1 MAPFAVRLSSSSGM
15 RSRGKQH
22 PERFRVIAR
31 FQIFILAGRNQLM
44 KHIKNRLP
52 ALLIG
57 IGLFFSATASVH
69 AQSHWVDKVTLYFP
83 NRILDIMDVFSLNIG
98 VGLTAHAALRATHE
112 VEIGGGFSATAQMIK
127 DHNRQYGFARRN
139 GVYSEIGPVI
149 ATDMERRPAFLLAK
163 EYWWDKDGLIK
174 PSDEQFLPKEGVF
187 DFWEIGG
194 SLGLGVI
201 EADVSIH
208 PVEILD
214 AVLGF
219 FFIDITDDDMTFEN
233 FR

>member
-1 MAPFAVRLSSSSGM
+1 
-15 RSRGKQH
+15 
-22 PERFRVIAR
+22 
-31 FQIFILAGRNQLM
+31 M
-44 KHIKNRLP
+44 KHTKYRL
-52 ALLIG
+52 AAVLLG
-57 IGLFFSATASVH
+57 IGMLFSASASVH
-69 AQSHWVDKVTLYFP
+69 AQSHWMDKVTLYFP
-83 NRILDIMDVFSLNIG
+83 NRILDILDVFSLNIG
-98 VGLTAHAALRATHE
+98 VGLTAHASLRATHE

-127 DHNRQYGFARRN
+127 DYNRQYGFARRN
-139 GVYSEIGPVI
+139 GVYSGIGPIV
-149 ATDMERRPAFLLAK
+149 ATNMERRPAFLLAK
-163 EYWWDKDGLIK
+163 EYWWDKDGLVS
-174 PSDEQFLPKEGVF
+174 PSDEIFLPKDGAI

-219 FFIDITDDDMTFEN
+219 FFLDITDDDLTFEN

>member
-1 MAPFAVRLSSSSGM
+1 M
-15 RSRGKQH
+15 KQ
-22 PERFRVIAR
+22 
-31 FQIFILAGRNQLM
+31 M
-44 KHIKNRLP
+44 KHRL
-52 ALLIG
+52 AAVLLG
-57 IGLFFSATASVH
+57 IGMLFSASASVH
-69 AQSHWVDKVTLYFP
+69 AQSQWMDKVTLYFP
-83 NRILDIMDVFSLNIG
+83 NRILDILDVFSLNIG
-98 VGLTAHAALRATHE
+98 VGLTAHASLRATHE

-127 DHNRQYGFARRN
+127 DQNRQYGFARRN
-139 GVYSEIGPVI
+139 GVYSGVGPIV
-149 ATDMERRPAFLLAK
+149 ATNMERRPAYLLAK
-163 EYWWDKDGLIK
+163 EFWWDKDGLVS
-174 PSDEQFLPKEGVF
+174 PDDEIFLPKEGAF

-219 FFIDITDDDMTFEN
+219 FFIDITDDDLTFEN

>member
-1 MAPFAVRLSSSSGM
+1 
-15 RSRGKQH
+15 
-22 PERFRVIAR
+22 
-31 FQIFILAGRNQLM
+31 M
-44 KHIKNRLP
+44 KHMKHRM
-52 ALLIG
+52 AAVLIAFG
-57 IGLFFSATASVH
+57 MLFGASTSVH
-69 AQSHWVDKVTLYFP
+69 AQSQWMDKVTLYFP
-83 NRILDIMDVFSLNIG
+83 NRVLDLLDVFTLNLG
-98 VGLTAHAALRATHE
+98 VGLTAHASLRATHE
-112 VEIGGGFSATAQMIK
+112 LDIGGGFSATAQMIK

-139 GVYSEIGPVI
+139 GYYSAAGPFV
-149 ATDMERRPAFLLAK
+149 ATDMECSPAFLLAK
-163 EYWWDKDGLIK
+163 QYWWDKDGLVT
-174 PSDEQFLPKEGVF
+174 PSDEEFLPKEGEF

-219 FFIDITDDDMTFEN
+219 IFIDICDDDLTFEN

>member
-1 MAPFAVRLSSSSGM
+1 
-15 RSRGKQH
+15 
-22 PERFRVIAR
+22 
-31 FQIFILAGRNQLM
+31 M
-44 KHIKNRLP
+44 KHMKHRM
-52 ALLIG
+52 AAVLIAFG
-57 IGLFFSATASVH
+57 MLFGASTSVH
-69 AQSHWVDKVTLYFP
+69 AQSQWMDKVTLYFP
-83 NRILDIMDVFSLNIG
+83 NRVLDLLDVFTLNLG
-98 VGLTAHAALRATHE
+98 VGLTAHASLRATHE
-112 VEIGGGFSATAQMIK
+112 LDIGGGFSATAQMIK

-139 GVYSEIGPVI
+139 GYYSAAGPFV
-149 ATDMERRPAFLLAK
+149 ATDMERSPAFLLAK
-163 EYWWDKDGLIK
+163 QYWWDKDGLVT
-174 PSDEQFLPKEGVF
+174 PSDEEFLPKEGEF

-219 FFIDITDDDMTFEN
+219 IFIDICDDDLTFEN

>member
-1 MAPFAVRLSSSSGM
+1 
-15 RSRGKQH
+15 
-22 PERFRVIAR
+22 
-31 FQIFILAGRNQLM
+31 M
-44 KHIKNRLP
+44 KHTKHCLA

-57 IGLFFSATASVH
+57 IGMLFSASASVH
-69 AQSHWVDKVTLYFP
+69 AQSQWMDKVTLYFP
-83 NRILDIMDVFSLNIG
+83 NRILDVLDVFSLNLG
-98 VGLTAHAALRATHE
+98 VGLTAHASLRATHE
-112 VEIGGGFSATAQMIK
+112 AEIGGGFSATAQMIK
-127 DHNRQYGFARRN
+127 DQNRQYGFARRN
-139 GVYSEIGPVI
+139 GVYSGIGPIV
-149 ATDMERRPAFLLAK
+149 ATNMERRPAFLLAK
-163 EYWWDKDGLIK
+163 EYWWDQDGLVT
-174 PSDEQFLPKEGVF
+174 PSDEIFLPKEGAF

-219 FFIDITDDDMTFEN
+219 FFIDITDDDLTFEN